1 MGPEYIALAASLVGT
16 AASMSAQHQQEKQQ
30 RTILNRQLERDEK
43 ATDKSTQMV
52 LDEGQRYSMQNRQ
65 DGLQQNEQKAFDQA
79 QADINGAGG
88 ASIGTAADNSN
99 VSDDF
104 LKTKA
109 ARTVDE
115 GNRLTSI
122 AREAA
127 KSRAPGML
135 GLDDSLSL
143 ASMSGGQRNL
153 WGTTKNMSGA
163 AGMEA
168 QSVGQPAYGA
178 LGKIATAAG
187 GAMAANGYGQ
197 QASGSP
203 PNPYYRNGINWGAR

>member
-1 MGPEYIALAASLVGT
+1 MGPELVPLLVSAVGT
-16 AASMSAQHQQEKQQ
+16 GVSLYAQNEQEKDQ
-30 RTILNRQLERDEK
+30 RKILNRQLERDEK
-43 ATDKSTQMV
+43 ASDKSAQMV
-52 LDEGQRYSMQNRQ
+52 LDEGQRYTQQNRQ
-65 DGLQQNEQKAFDQA
+65 EALQQNEQKAYDQA
-79 QADINGAGG
+79 QADISGAGG
-88 ASIGTAADNSN
+88 ASISAAADNAN

-143 ASMSGGQRNL
+143 AGMSGGQRSL

-163 AGMEA
+163 AGLEA
-168 QSVGQPAYGA
+168 QSVSQPAYGA

-187 GAMAANGYGQ
+187 GALAASGYGQ
-197 QASGSP
+197 PAGGTP
-203 PNPYYRNGINWGAR
+203 PNPYYRAGINWGAR